1 MTITTTALEPLELPM
16 PEPEDEDKDDFDPY
30 PEYDNRDHFERA
42 QWFGERA
49 KRPEPTTTRLSKTST
64 RSTTTKYLSE
74 DDTS

>member
-1 MTITTTALEPLELPM
+1 MTITTTALEPLDLPM

-49 KRPEPTTTRLSKTST
+49 KRPEPIYDKSL
-64 RSTTTKYLSE
+64 E
-74 DDTS
+74 DFYAIGDDGEIPF

>member
-30 PEYDNRDHFERA
+30 PEYDKRA

-49 KRPEPTTTRLSKTST
+49 KRPEPIYDKT
-64 RSTTTKYLSE
+64 LE
-74 DDTS
+74 DFYAINDDEIPF

>member
-30 PEYDNRDHFERA
+30 PEYDNRGHFERA

-49 KRPEPTTTRLSKTST
+49 KRPEPIYDKT
-64 RSTTTKYLSE
+64 LE
-74 DDTS
+74 DFYAINDDEIPF

>member
-49 KRPEPTTTRLSKTST
+49 KRPEPIYDKSL
-64 RSTTTKYLSE
+64 E
-74 DDTS
+74 DFYAIGDDEIPF

>member
-1 MTITTTALEPLELPM
+1 MTITSLEPLELPM

-49 KRPEPTTTRLSKTST
+49 KRPEPIYDKTS
-64 RSTTTKYLSE
+64 RRLLE
-74 DDTS
+74 DFYAINDDEIPF

>member
-49 KRPEPTTTRLSKTST
+49 QRPEPIYGKT
-64 RSTTTKYLSE
+64 LE
-74 DDTS
+74 DFYAINDDEIPF